1 MRKLG
6 IKWHQVAFDQR
17 GRRAAAL
24 ASSRVG
30 PITFNTNNACSVR
43 ARAMHDASLAP
54 DQSLPSLLFVDCCCC
69 LSVLLLFFFLAPGE
83 RLRIAVRLSLAKSV
97 ENNGRCRRPGLSVRR
112 RDAARAPA
120 ALRLD
125 TASAGLCQET
135 RSAPATA
142 THGALY
148 QAEVAAAQGVIA
160 AATGTTSADAN
171 SRCEHILTTLSPI
184 CLSTLTCV
192 DDCTTTSCAGGFQ
205 LAKNLTVQS
214 RQFNRLILSSRS
226 TPALLPTDYF
236 AAGPADEEA
245 QQPVQQPVQQLQQPQ
260 QQPAPLDRS
269 NTCSSCAVGAS
280 SASSSQSVPAPQKRS
295 PTSLATVTE
304 GAPGASGASEAGEPI
319 SSSVDGDG
327 GGGGGDSASG
337 DDGGSNEDDSA
348 ARREQEALALRQ
360 AERQAA
366 MRYGW
371 ATKLHTGW
379 TKGKKPIFEEV
390 WRSSH
395 SAHAPARFLSASSCC
410 SVCCCS
416 EFIPLSSLSLPPSL
430 LLSPSLAQRLCCVWP
445 PTCLLRRWYSALPQR
460 RKDPPL

>member
-1 MRKLG
+1 M
-6 IKWHQVAFDQR
+6 
-17 GRRAAAL
+17 
-24 ASSRVG
+24 G
-30 PITFNTNNACSVR
+30 PITFNTNNACSML
-43 ARAMHDASLAP
+43 ARCTMHDASLAP

-83 RLRIAVRLSLAKSV
+83 RLRIAVPPGKSV
-97 ENNGRCRRPGLSVRR
+97 ENHGRCRRPGLSVRR

-135 RSAPATA
+135 RSTPATA

-280 SASSSQSVPAPQKRS
+280 SASSSQSVPAPQKRGT
-295 PTSLATVTE
+295 TSLTTDTE
-304 GAPGASGASEAGEPI
+304 TAPGASGASEARVP
-319 SSSVDGDG
+319 SSG
-327 GGGGGDSASG
+327 GGGGGDGGGDGEASLAGG
-337 DDGGSNEDDSA
+337 DDAGGSEDDSA
-348 ARREQEALALRQ
+348 ARRQQAALALRQ

-371 ATKLHTGW
+371 ATTLHTGYR
-379 TKGKKPIFEEV
+379 GKKPIFEEV
-390 WRSSH
+390 GRSGKGRQG
-395 SAHAPARFLSASSCC
+395 PRRTLSAANSSFF
-410 SVCCCS
+410 VCCCAS
-416 EFIPLSSLSLPPSL
+416 VISLPLPLPPSL
-430 LLSPSLAQRLCCVWP
+430 PRSLAPSRSLAQRLCCAWP
-445 PTCLLRRWYSALPQR
+445 PACLHRWCSALPQR
-460 RKDPPL
+460 RRAPLL